1 MELTETGNAVNINYY
16 NKLIE
21 NKKVELDE
29 LINIR
34 DKLVQNFDQQKL
46 ALK

>member
-1 MELTETGNAVNINYY
+1 MKTPAITESNINYY

-21 NKKVELDE
+21 NKKAELDE

-34 DKLVQNFDQQKL
+34 DKLVENFDQQKL

>member
-1 MELTETGNAVNINYY
+1 MKTPIAVMSNINYY

-21 NKKVELDE
+21 NKKAELDE

-34 DKLVQNFDQQKL
+34 DKLVENFDQQKL